1 MSDPSMDIPEPGA
14 LLGRGGPVARRLER
28 YEERPQQKA
37 MLAAVA
43 AALEEGRHLLV
54 EAGTGVGKSFG
65 YLIPALGH
73 AFSTGEKVVVSTRT
87 IALQD
92 QLEMKDLPLLQAV
105 LPYEVTAVVAKGRNN
120 YLCRRRLERALLK
133 GKKLFDDPEAVAHLK
148 ELKAWAERTAD
159 GSRSDLSNPPPHHV
173 WEEVMA
179 ESGNCA
185 QRKCPFY
192 DKCFYQGARRR
203 MESAR
208 VLVVNHALYF
218 SDLALRI
225 AGAVYLPKHSVVIFD
240 EAHTVEKVATKQLGL
255 ELGPGSVEH
264 LLSRLLSERTGKG
277 VLADIDAPLCK
288 QAVGLVREA
297 SRDFFREVRKWM
309 EKHDPQGSGRLL
321 GDDPFVPN
329 TLTGPLSALS
339 DALIEA
345 SDQPGLNQDDRMELS
360 RYSVRAGVLARTAS
374 ILLDER
380 PKDQVIW
387 TEGKGKRLKI
397 VASPLEVGKILEK
410 HLYPGLRSC
419 VFTSATLSA
428 GSKGGFS
435 YIERNL
441 GLPEARELQLGSP
454 FPFRENVEIHIHL
467 DMPDPAEGE
476 KWEKAVLEKIRREVL
491 AERGRALVLFTSWRL
506 VEKARSL
513 ARELAEEGIP
523 CIFQG
528 EGAVQRLVDR
538 KRRCDE
544 AVLFGTESLWE
555 GIDIPGETLTLVII
569 PRLPFPVPS
578 SPLVKARS
586 REIQKAGKSPFWEY
600 LLPEAILKFKQGFGR
615 LVRARDDKGRVV
627 ILDRR
632 IATKSYGR
640 FFLQALPPCPVVLH
654 RPEGIQERVEAP
666 PP

>member
-1 MSDPSMDIPEPGA
+1 LEIPEPST
-14 LLGRGGPVARRLER
+14 LLTPGGPVARRLER
-28 YEERPQQKA
+28 YEERPQQKE

-43 AALEEGRHLLV
+43 QALAEGRHLLV

-73 AFSTGEKVVVSTRT
+73 AYHSGEKVVVSTRT

-92 QLEMKDLPLLQAV
+92 QLEMKDLPLLSAV
-105 LPYEVTAVVAKGRNN
+105 LPYEITAVVAKGRNN
-120 YLCRRRLERALLK
+120 YLCRRRLERAFLK
-133 GKKLFDDPEAVAHLK
+133 GKSLFEDPEAISYLK
-148 ELKAWAERTAD
+148 ELRSWAEETAD
-159 GSRSDLSNPPPHHV
+159 GSRSDLVNPPPHQV

-192 DKCFYQGARRR
+192 EQCFYQRARSR

-225 AGAVYLPKHSVVIFD
+225 SGAVYLPQHSVVIFD

-277 VLADIDAPLCK
+277 VLADLAHSLSK
-288 QAVGLVREA
+288 EAVAVARQA
-297 SRDFFREVRKWM
+297 SRDFFKEVRKWM
-309 EKHDPQGSGRLL
+309 EAHDPGGSGKLL
-321 GDDPFVPN
+321 GDAPFVPN
-329 TLTGPLSALS
+329 TLTGPLSILS
-339 DALIEA
+339 DALAQAAETE
-345 SDQPGLNQDDRMELS
+345 GLSQDDKMELN
-360 RYSVRAGVLARTAS
+360 RYSVRAGALARAAS

-380 PKDQVIW
+380 PEDQVIW
-387 TEGKGKRLKI
+387 VEGRGKRLKI

-410 HLYPGLRSC
+410 HLYPNLRTC

-428 GSKGGFS
+428 GRKKGFA
-435 YIERNL
+435 YIRRNL
-441 GLPEARELQLGSP
+441 GLPDPRELQLGSP
-454 FPFRENVEIHIHL
+454 FPFRENVEIHVHL
-467 DMPDPAEGE
+467 DMPDPTEGE
-476 KWEKAVLEKIRREVL
+476 KWEKAVMERVRREVL

-506 VEKARSL
+506 VEKARGL

-538 KRRCDE
+538 KRRCEE

-578 SPLVKARS
+578 NPLVQARS
-586 REIQKAGKSPFWEY
+586 RELQRAGKSPFWDY

-615 LVRARDDKGRVV
+615 LVRARDDRGRVV

-632 IATKSYGR
+632 IASKPYGR
-640 FFLQALPPCPVVLH
+640 LFLQALPPCPVVLH
-654 RPEGIQERVEAP
+654 KGRGVQERISGREEA
-666 PP
+666 

>member
-1 MSDPSMDIPEPGA
+1 MEGPLEIPKPTT
-14 LLGRGGPVARRLER
+14 LLAPGGPVARRLER
-28 YEERPQQKA
+28 FEERPQQKE
-37 MLAAVA
+37 MLAAVT
-43 AALEEGRHLLV
+43 AALRDGSHLLV

-73 AFSTGEKVVVSTRT
+73 AFETGEKVLVSTRT

-133 GKKLFDDPEAVAHLK
+133 GKSLFDDTEAIAHLK
-148 ELKAWAERTAD
+148 ELKAWAERTSD
-159 GSRSDLSNPPPHHV
+159 GSRSDLSNPPPHRV

-264 LLSRLLSERTGKG
+264 MLSRLLSERTGKG
-277 VLADIDAPLCK
+277 VLADVPDPLSK
-288 QAVGLVREA
+288 EAVGVVRQA
-297 SRDFFREVRKWM
+297 SRDFFKEVRKWM
-309 EKHDPQGSGRLL
+309 EKHDPEGSGRLL

-329 TLTGPLSALS
+329 TLTGPLSSLS
-339 DALIEA
+339 DALIAA
-345 SDQPGLNQDDRMELS
+345 SDMPDLNADDRLELS
-360 RYSVRAGVLARTAS
+360 RYSVRAGALARAAS

-380 PKDQVIW
+380 PGDQVIW

-397 VASPLEVGKILEK
+397 VACPLEVGKILEK

-428 GSKGGFS
+428 GKKGGFA
-435 YIERNL
+435 YVRRNL
-441 GLPEARELQLGSP
+441 GLAEAEELQLGSP
-454 FPFRENVEIHIHL
+454 FPFRENVEIHLHL
-467 DMPDPAEGE
+467 DLPDPTEGE
-476 KWEKAVLEKIRREVL
+476 KWEKAVMEKIREEVL
-491 AERGRALVLFTSWRL
+491 FERGRALVLFTSWRL
-506 VEKARSL
+506 VEKARGL
-513 ARELAEEGIP
+513 ARELGEEGIP

-555 GIDIPGETLTLVII
+555 GIDIPGETLSLVII

-586 REIQKAGKSPFWEY
+586 RELQRAGKNPFWEF

-615 LVRARDDKGRVV
+615 LVRARDDRGRVV

-632 IATKSYGR
+632 IATKPYGR
-640 FFLQALPPCPVVLH
+640 FFLQALPPCTLVVH
-654 RPEGIQERVEAP
+654 RPGGLLERVEAP
-666 PP
+666 EEA